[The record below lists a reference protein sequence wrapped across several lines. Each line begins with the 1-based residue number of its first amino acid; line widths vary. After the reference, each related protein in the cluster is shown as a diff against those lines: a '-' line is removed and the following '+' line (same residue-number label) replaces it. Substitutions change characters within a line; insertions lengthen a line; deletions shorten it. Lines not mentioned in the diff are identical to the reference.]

1 MSKAKNAPRRS
12 ERALAFQVLYGLS
25 FAPVTNIGA
34 LRQAFEASPDN
45 ADKAAELAAEELARF
60 EAEKALN
67 KDPNKVFEQKLHV
80 RTAPKGFAWELVEG
94 VWAHSAELDE
104 IITKFSRNWR
114 VDRMGRIELT
124 VLRLGIFEMVYR
136 TDIPPKVAINEALE
150 LAKEFGEES
159 ARSFINGILDTT
171 SKALESKELEFR
183 HPQSSTVTA

>member
-1 MSKAKNAPRRS
+1 MSKAKNATRRG

-25 FAPVTNIGA
+25 FTPVTSINA
-34 LRQAFEASPDN
+34 LRQAFESSPDN
-45 ADKAAELAAEELARF
+45 ADRTAELVAEKLARF

-67 KDPNKVFEQKLHV
+67 KDPNKIFEQTV
-80 RTAPKGFAWELVEG
+80 QTRTVPKGFAWDLVEG
-94 VWAHSAELDE
+94 VWTHSAALDE

-124 VLRLGIFEMVYR
+124 ILRLGIFEMLYR
-136 TDIPPKVAINEALE
+136 ADIPPKVAINEALE

-159 ARSFINGILDTT
+159 ARSFINGILDAT

-183 HPQSSTVTA
+183 HTQSSTVTA